1 MKKKETKK
9 EIKKDTKKNIKKDT
23 KKVKKQKEKKNKE
36 GFFKGIKIELKKVTW
51 PSKKDILKY
60 SIATL
65 VFCIVVM
72 VFFQLLDL
80 GLSVVKG
87 VFN

>member
-1 MKKKETKK
+1 MKKQETKK
-9 EIKKDTKKNIKKDT
+9 DMKKGT
-23 KKVKKQKEKKNKE
+23 KKVKKQKETKRKE
-36 GFFKGIKIELKKVTW
+36 GFFKGIKVELKKVTW

-60 SIATL
+60 SVATL

-72 VFFQLLDL
+72 VFFQLLDF
-80 GLSVVKG
+80 GLSIVKG

>member
-1 MKKKETKK
+1 MKKNEQKQ
-9 EIKKDTKKNIKKDT
+9 EIKKVKQVEKT
-23 KKVKKQKEKKNKE
+23 KKVKKQPKEKKVKNKE
-36 GFFKGIKIELKKVTW
+36 GMLKGVKTELKKVTW
-51 PSKKDILKY
+51 PSKKEILKY

-65 VFCIVVM
+65 IFCIVLM

-80 GLSVVKG
+80 GLSVIKG

>member
-1 MKKKETKK
+1 MRKKKEKK
-9 EIKKDTKKNIKKDT
+9 ERKNNKKKN
-23 KKVKKQKEKKNKE
+23 V
-36 GFFKGIKIELKKVTW
+36 GFFKGIKNELKKVTW
-51 PSKKDILKY
+51 PGKKEVIKY

-65 VFCIVVM
+65 MFCIVVV

-80 GLSVVKG
+80 GLSVIKG

>member
-1 MKKKETKK
+1 MKKKE
-9 EIKKDTKKNIKKDT
+9 EVVS
-23 KKVKKQKEKKNKE
+23 KKVKATTKKKAKTTKKKKESLL
-36 GFFKGIKIELKKVTW
+36 KGIRLEMKKVTW
-51 PSKKDILKY
+51 PSKKDIIKY

-65 VFCIVVM
+65 VFCIIVM
-72 VFFQLLDL
+72 VFFQLLNL